1 MQHATPQKRV
11 GFGINPNQINH
22 LSVVADQSGQ
32 METLESRVML
42 KRTLLILCCVASAH
56 AAPSNNAADDIE
68 RYLAERGIVAQ
79 MDQVRQSVGDTA
91 SDLVGNAMTFLGVP
105 YRRGGTNATT
115 GFDCSGFVRSMFE
128 QTVGKVLPR
137 RASEQAAAT
146 EKIDKQELKPGDLVF
161 FNTMRQTF
169 SHVGIYV
176 GDNKFIH
183 SPRPGK
189 QVKVEDMRDAYWER
203 RFTGARRVPGS
214 GNSDAN

>member
-1 MQHATPQKRV
+1 
-11 GFGINPNQINH
+11 
-22 LSVVADQSGQ
+22 
-32 METLESRVML
+32 ML

-91 SDLVGNAMTFLGVP
+91 PDLVGNAMNFLGVP
-105 YRRGGTNATT
+105 YRRGGTSAST

-137 RASEQAAAT
+137 RASEQAAVT
-146 EKIDKQELKPGDLVF
+146 EKIDKQDLKPGDLVF

-183 SPRPGK
+183 SPRSGK
-189 QVKVEDMRDAYWER
+189 SVRVEDMRDAYWER
-203 RFTGARRVPGS
+203 RFTGARRVPAT
-214 GNSDAN
+214 GNTDNN

>member
-1 MQHATPQKRV
+1 
-11 GFGINPNQINH
+11 
-22 LSVVADQSGQ
+22 
-32 METLESRVML
+32 ML

-79 MDQVRQSVGDTA
+79 MDQMRQSVGDTA
-91 SDLVGNAMTFLGVP
+91 SDLVVNAMTFLGVP
-105 YRRGGTNATT
+105 YRRGGTNANT

-146 EKIDKQELKPGDLVF
+146 EKIDKQDLKPGDLVF

-203 RFTGARRVPGS
+203 RFTGARRVPDS
-214 GNSDAN
+214 GNSNAN

>member
-1 MQHATPQKRV
+1 
-11 GFGINPNQINH
+11 
-22 LSVVADQSGQ
+22 
-32 METLESRVML
+32 ML
-42 KRTLLILCCVASAH
+42 KRTLLIVCCVASAD

-68 RYLAERGIVAQ
+68 RYLAERGIAAQ
-79 MDQVRQSVGDTA
+79 MDQVRQSVGDKA

-105 YRRGGTNATT
+105 YRRGGTSAAT

-137 RASEQAAAT
+137 RASEQAAVT
-146 EKIDKQELKPGDLVF
+146 EKIDKQDLKPGDLVF

-183 SPRPGK
+183 SPRSGK
-189 QVKVEDMRDAYWER
+189 NVRVEDMRDAYWDR
-203 RFTGARRVPGS
+203 RFTGARRVPVT
-214 GNSDAN
+214 GNDN

>member
-1 MQHATPQKRV
+1 
-11 GFGINPNQINH
+11 
-22 LSVVADQSGQ
+22 
-32 METLESRVML
+32 ML

-79 MDQVRQSVGDTA
+79 MDQMRQSVGDTA

-105 YRRGGTNATT
+105 YRRGGSSAAT

-137 RASEQAAAT
+137 RASEQAAVT
-146 EKIDKQELKPGDLVF
+146 EKIDKQDLKPGDLVF

-183 SPRPGK
+183 SPRTGK
-189 QVKVEDMRDAYWER
+189 SVRVEDMRDAYWER
-203 RFTGARRVPGS
+203 RFTGARRVPAT
-214 GNSDAN
+214 GNPDNN

>member
-1 MQHATPQKRV
+1 
-11 GFGINPNQINH
+11 
-22 LSVVADQSGQ
+22 
-32 METLESRVML
+32 ML
-42 KRTLLILCCVASAH
+42 KRTLLIFCCVASAH

-79 MDQVRQSVGDTA
+79 MDQMRETVGDTA

-105 YRRGGTNATT
+105 YRRGGTSAST

-146 EKIDKQELKPGDLVF
+146 EKIDKQDLKPGDLVF

-183 SPRPGK
+183 SPRAGQ
-189 QVKVEDMRDAYWER
+189 QVRVDDMRQAYWDR
-203 RFTGARRVPGS
+203 RFTGARRVEPKTEPAK
-214 GNSDAN
+214 N

>member
-1 MQHATPQKRV
+1 
-11 GFGINPNQINH
+11 
-22 LSVVADQSGQ
+22 
-32 METLESRVML
+32 ML

-79 MDQVRQSVGDTA
+79 MDHMRQSVGDTA
-91 SDLVGNAMTFLGVP
+91 SDLVVNAMTFLGVP
-105 YRRGGTNATT
+105 YRRGGTNAST

-146 EKIDKQELKPGDLVF
+146 EKIDKQDLKPGDLVF

-183 SPRPGK
+183 SPKPGQ
-189 QVKVEDMRDAYWER
+189 QVRVDDRRQAYWDR
-203 RFTGARRVPGS
+203 RFTGARRVAPA
-214 GNSDAN
+214 ANGDSLSN